1 MFASKT
7 LTEHLARGA
16 VGLTAVALALALA
29 DTSLVF
35 PLVLLPIA
43 LLALRGC
50 PMCWL
55 MGLGETIVARF
66 TGSRA
71 EGACVD
77 GTCAVRSRPKPSVDR
92 MLRDLLGP

>member
-7 LTEHLARGA
+7 LTEHLARGLL
-16 VGLTAVALALALA
+16 GLAAIGLALAFA
-29 DTSLVF
+29 DTNLV
-35 PLVLLPIA
+35 PLVLVPVA

-55 MGLGETIVARF
+55 MGLGETLAAKLSGR
-66 TGSRA
+66 SA

-77 GTCAVRSRPKPSVDR
+77 GRCATRRPAPPMDQ
-92 MLRDLLGP
+92 MFRD